1 MSVFNQ
7 RRGLMPFE
15 QPENPHMYYLA
26 PNVPRN
32 YPIVQGPFSGMMD
45 AMLWAQGFSALPVR
59 VPRGPFVAFQRGP
72 WA

>member
-1 MSVFNQ
+1 MGPLSDHA
-7 RRGLMPFE
+7 RLLPFE

-45 AMLWAQGFSALPVR
+45 AMLWGQWFSALPVR
-59 VPRGPFVAFQRGP
+59 VPRGPFGIFRRGP